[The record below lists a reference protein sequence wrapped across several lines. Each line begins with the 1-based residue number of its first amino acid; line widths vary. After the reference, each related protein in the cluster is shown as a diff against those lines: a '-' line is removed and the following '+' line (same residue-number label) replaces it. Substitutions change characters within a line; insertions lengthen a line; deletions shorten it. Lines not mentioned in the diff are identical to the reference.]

1 MPLDIPY
8 QLTTCHIPKQLYNYP
23 VCTLFSVWIH
33 KDFPER
39 DKQIYYR
46 ELAHMT
52 MEAKKSLKICSQQA
66 ENPREQKM

>member
-1 MPLDIPY
+1 M
-8 QLTTCHIPKQLYNYP
+8 
-23 VCTLFSVWIH
+23 FSVWIRQ
-33 KDFPER
+33 DFPER